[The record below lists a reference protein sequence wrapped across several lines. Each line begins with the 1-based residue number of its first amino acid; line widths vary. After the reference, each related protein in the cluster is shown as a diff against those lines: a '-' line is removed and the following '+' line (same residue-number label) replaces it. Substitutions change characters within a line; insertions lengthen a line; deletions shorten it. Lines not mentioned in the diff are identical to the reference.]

1 MRSSASSVILPGY
14 RASSALAPTIS
25 LSSDLEYLL
34 NLTVLVLL
42 NVDSDASSRR
52 ASIGCCDIS
61 MTDTGDVLGTSAL
74 VSW

>member
-52 ASIGCCDIS
+52 ASMGCWEIS